1 MSHII
6 KRNCGENHR
15 RLPSAWGPAAGASG
29 AGPGGG
35 TRRGSG
41 VHRWGCPPAG
51 SPSVRPEPPIAVPR
65 APSLVSH
72 AKPRPTP
79 STPLRA
85 TPLAPLQAPLAP
97 LAPPL
102 APCPLLCPTPRPV
115 PRPASCADPLPVPR
129 SVCPEP
135 CHVRPS
141 VPCAPRPAPHPMPR
155 APPWSQSSTSGEV
168 ASWEG
173 GWLLS
178 PPARGRHVPHTTD
191 SAQQPRPAPSDF
203 LGVEAT
209 GDADPTAP

>member
-51 SPSVRPEPPIAVPR
+51 SPSVRPEPRIAVPR

-72 AKPRPTP
+72 AEPRPTP

-85 TPLAPLQAPLAP
+85 TPLAPFQAPLAP
-97 LAPPL
+97 LVPPL

-129 SVCPEP
+129 SVCPSPATCVPLCRAPHAQPHIPCPEP
-135 CHVRPS
+135 HPGPS
-141 VPCAPRPAPHPMPR
+141 PAPQVRSHPGKAGGSFLPLH
-155 APPWSQSSTSGEV
+155 V
-168 ASWEG
+168 AGTFPTRQILRNSHGRRRQTSWE
-173 GWLLS
+173 
-178 PPARGRHVPHTTD
+178 
-191 SAQQPRPAPSDF
+191 
-203 LGVEAT
+203 
-209 GDADPTAP
+209 